1 MAGLDPA
8 ICFGEYGR
16 CLTVF
21 RQMPGSS
28 LIKSG
33 HNESMITAVGIR
45 GALAARSPPGQRSGI
60 RCMLRGMKRR
70 RLIVLP
76 VAAGAEQRAM
86 PLFGC
91 FSGTWHDL
99 DARFVAARG
108 GPAQADEVIE

>member
-1 MAGLDPA
+1 
-8 ICFGEYGR
+8 
-16 CLTVF
+16 
-21 RQMPGSS
+21 MPYRFQADAR
-28 LIKSG
+28 IKSDQVRAKRVDDNG
-33 HNESMITAVGIR
+33 GWYKG
-45 GALAARSPPGQRSGI
+45 GARRTKPAGQRSGI

-76 VAAGAEQRAM
+76 IAAGAEQRAM